1 MLVLGVI
8 VAAISGIVGLSLLG
22 TLPVWLIW
30 NNVLVDVF
38 PVVTSI
44 TFWQAFWI
52 SVLSSCLFKSYSYN
66 SNSKS

>member
-8 VAAISGIVGLSLLG
+8 VAAIGGIVGLSLLG

-38 PVVTSI
+38 PVITSI
-44 TFWQAFWI
+44 TFWQALWI
-52 SVLSSCLFKSYSYN
+52 SVLSSFLFKSYTY
-66 SNSKS
+66 NSKS